1 MNRKRK
7 PRTGRQGDRAERE
20 LKANFNFCN
29 DIEVLLFLL
38 LFLHLFFSLLVVVV
52 AAALI
57 VTKLTTKVIKDQ
69 TQVGAEAGLS
79 SSPQAHGMSCKAVE
93 GGEWE
98 VTVRA
103 RARGQLTQHTQG
115 THSGQIEK

>member
-7 PRTGRQGDRAERE
+7 LRTGRQGDRAERE

-29 DIEVLLFLL
+29 DIEVLLFL
-38 LFLHLFFSLLVVVV
+38 HIFFSLLVVVV
-52 AAALI
+52 AAAFI

-69 TQVGAEAGLS
+69 TQVGARAGLS
-79 SSPQAHGMSCKAVE
+79 SSPQAHGMSCKAVGE
-93 GGEWE
+93 GEWE

>member
-7 PRTGRQGDRAERE
+7 LRTGRQGDRAERE

-38 LFLHLFFSLLVVVV
+38 LCLLLLFSLLVVV
-52 AAALI
+52 AAAFI

-69 TQVGAEAGLS
+69 TQVGAGAGLS
-79 SSPQAHGMSCKAVE
+79 SSPQAHGMSCKAVG

>member
-7 PRTGRQGDRAERE
+7 LRTGRQGDRAERE

-29 DIEVLLFLL
+29 DIEVLRFLL
-38 LFLHLFFSLLVVVV
+38 LFFSLLVVVV
-52 AAALI
+52 AAAFI

-69 TQVGAEAGLS
+69 TQVGAGAGFS
-79 SSPQAHGMSCKAVE
+79 SSPQAHGMSCKAV